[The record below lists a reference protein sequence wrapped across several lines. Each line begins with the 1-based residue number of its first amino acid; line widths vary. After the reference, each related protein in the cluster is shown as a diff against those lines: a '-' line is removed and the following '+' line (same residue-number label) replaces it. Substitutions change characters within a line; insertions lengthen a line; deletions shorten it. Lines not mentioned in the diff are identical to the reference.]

1 MQCNDE
7 AIIAYCEHVH
17 SSAAY
22 EKDSAKTPSSSLSA
36 IVAATVRCSQKNH
49 RENLFL
55 GSENGKQILLACLQ
69 VKMKTYICSAKKL
82 SEQSTH
88 ASSLLNAIMCCGK
101 LSFIIAEEGQ
111 YRIERRRSSHYP

>member
-1 MQCNDE
+1 MTVQLQCNDE

-22 EKDSAKTPSSSLSA
+22 EKDSAKTPSSPLSASLSA
-36 IVAATVRCSQKNH
+36 IVAATVRCSKKNH

-69 VKMKTYICSAKKL
+69 VKMKTYSFVQPKKL

-88 ASSLLNAIMCCGK
+88 ASSLLNAIMGCGK
-101 LSFIIAEEGQ
+101 
-111 YRIERRRSSHYP
+111 